1 MNLEDE
7 FIGDISEKI
16 EKQLEKREAGNA
28 TRLLY
33 DKTMPADVKDFI
45 QKYLQLK
52 QEEMIEGGRY
62 HNMKDLGSLPNPSK
76 EKLAYPSWSPVAHV
90 GFGNHQSIF
99 ECIEA
104 GDKLLHLPYHSY
116 NYILRFFN
124 EAAIDVKVKEIFV
137 TLYRVAANSQIVNA
151 LISAA
156 KNGKKLPCLWN

>member
-76 EKLAYPSWSPVAHV
+76 KNWLIHPGRRWLMLALVIINLFLNVLKPVISCCTCLITLTIISF
-90 GFGNHQSIF
+90 GFLMKQP
-99 ECIEA
+99 
-104 GDKLLHLPYHSY
+104 L
-116 NYILRFFN
+116 
-124 EAAIDVKVKEIFV
+124 
-137 TLYRVAANSQIVNA
+137 TL
-151 LISAA
+151 
-156 KNGKKLPCLWN
+156 K